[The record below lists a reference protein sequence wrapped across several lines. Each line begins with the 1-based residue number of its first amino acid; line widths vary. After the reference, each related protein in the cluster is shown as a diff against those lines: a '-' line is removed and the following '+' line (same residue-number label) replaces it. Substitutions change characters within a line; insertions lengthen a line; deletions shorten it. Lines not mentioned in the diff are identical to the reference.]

1 MDLVLSIREG
11 GLIFAGPPCGL
22 IIFVSSSVHKRSAS
36 RPYGDEGNIGV
47 FASDILASNI
57 CITPAASF
65 FRGVR
70 FVIEQPMTSKLW
82 HLPRVAGLLDMTSA
96 RSVFT
101 YQGAFGTAVN
111 KLHKATHLKGT
122 ISNLE
127 KLKRKMP
134 TKELSKAARAE
145 FWHTDSGGRMQ
156 GRRLK
161 QTAAYA
167 RPFCK
172 AVMDAFTESS
182 AEPAPI
188 VASKVGLQLK
198 RFMQTEF

>member
-1 MDLVLSIREG
+1 M
-11 GLIFAGPPCGL
+11 
-22 IIFVSSSVHKRSAS
+22 
-36 RPYGDEGNIGV
+36 
-47 FASDILASNI
+47 
-57 CITPAASF
+57 
-65 FRGVR
+65 
-70 FVIEQPMTSKLW
+70 
-82 HLPRVAGLLDMTSA
+82 
-96 RSVFT
+96 
-101 YQGAFGTAVN
+101 GA
-111 KLHKATHLKGT
+111 L
-122 ISNLE
+122 SNLE

-198 RFMQTEF
+198 RFMQTEL